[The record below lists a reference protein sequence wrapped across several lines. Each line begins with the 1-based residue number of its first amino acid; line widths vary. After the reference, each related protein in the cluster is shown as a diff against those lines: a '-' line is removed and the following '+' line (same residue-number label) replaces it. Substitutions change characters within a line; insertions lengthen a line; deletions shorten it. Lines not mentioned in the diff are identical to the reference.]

1 MADFVSHNTQRPSG
15 NVISADLKNNIGLAT
30 ILGDFGTSEST
41 LTLDDDYSALAKPN
55 IKGRGFIKTGQE
67 VIEYQSFYV
76 DKDTTVFT
84 EKKGFYDKGEKIDVP
99 EEGLPDLE
107 EHLEKAEEISVEI
120 EKASDE
126 EEDSLPEEEFNFKSK
141 TLDEH
146 PGTKKI
152 SLDPS
157 MMSMSSDAPPK
168 RKIKL

>member
-1 MADFVSHNTQRPSG
+1 MALFVSHNTQRPSG
-15 NVISADLKNNIGLAT
+15 NIISADLKNNIGLAT

-67 VIEYQSFYV
+67 VIEYQSFFV

-84 EKKGFYDKGEKIDVP
+84 EKKGFYDKGQKIDIP
-99 EEGLPDLE
+99 EDELPDLE
-107 EHLEKAEEISVEI
+107 EHLEKAEEITAEI
-120 EKASDE
+120 EEPDE
-126 EEDSLPEEEFNFKSK
+126 EKEDSPEEFDFKSK
-141 TLDEH
+141 SLDESTGH
-146 PGTKKI
+146 KKI

-157 MMSMSSDAPPK
+157 IIAMAEDTHPK

>member
-1 MADFVSHNTQRPSG
+1 MALFVSHNTQRPSG

-30 ILGDFGTSEST
+30 ILGNFGTSEST
-41 LTLDDDYSALAKPN
+41 LTLDDDYSALAKPD
-55 IKGRGFIKTGQE
+55 IRGRGFIKTGQE

-84 EKKGFYDKGEKIDVP
+84 EKKGFYDKGEKIAVP
-99 EEGLPDLE
+99 EDELPNLE
-107 EHLEKAEEISVEI
+107 EHLEKAEEMTAEI
-120 EKASDE
+120 EESTDE
-126 EEDSLPEEEFNFKSK
+126 EEDSPPEEFDFKSK

-157 MMSMSSDAPPK
+157 MMAMSVETPPK